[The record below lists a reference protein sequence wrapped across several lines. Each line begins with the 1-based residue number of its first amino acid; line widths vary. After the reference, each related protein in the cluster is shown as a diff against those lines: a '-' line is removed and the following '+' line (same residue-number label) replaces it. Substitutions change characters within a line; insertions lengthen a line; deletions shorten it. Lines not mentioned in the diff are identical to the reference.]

1 MVTGVLDSLERD
13 EATELIKK
21 YGGKVTTS
29 VSSRTSFLV
38 TGEEAGDGKLAKVR
52 QIEQDEGLRNRT
64 PRRSKLRPRGKLV
77 TYRWRVSASQ
87 RKQGVCLI
95 PRLI

>member
-38 TGEEAGDGKLAKVR
+38 TGEEAGDGKLAKVSE
-52 QIEQDEGLRNRT
+52 IEQDEGATDFSSFMNKTFRQKSLVRRKLTRT
-64 PRRSKLRPRGKLV
+64 
-77 TYRWRVSASQ
+77 VS
-87 RKQGVCLI
+87 
-95 PRLI
+95 